1 MGKLYDFAII
11 GGGVSGFAGA
21 MYAGRLGLKAIIF
34 SETTG
39 GTIILTD
46 KVENYPGI
54 KSTTGKG
61 LADAMKEHAL
71 EYPIELVEERVERV
85 ERCEK
90 TFKLYYKKDK
100 HIEAKTVLFA
110 TGTKWRKL
118 GVPGEEEYKNRGV
131 HYCALCDGYFYRGK
145 KIAVVG
151 GGDSACK
158 EALQLTEFGDV
169 TMLVRNKLKAE
180 PVNLKR
186 FEAKKNARVVLGVVV
201 KEILGDG
208 KKVTGVTVV
217 DKQGNEKKMGFDA
230 VFVEIGHIPLS
241 ELAVAIGVNVD
252 AHNEIVINRNAETN
266 VPGVYAAGD
275 VCDTR
280 FKQAITG
287 VAEAVTASYSA
298 FQYVGEN
305 EILPCGEGNGNK
317 PAFEGKPPI
326 THPEKLGK

>member
-1 MGKLYDFAII
+1 MVKLYDFAII
-11 GGGVSGFAGA
+11 GGGCAGFAGA
-21 MYAGRLGLKAIIF
+21 MYAGRLGLKTIIF

-61 LADAMKEHAL
+61 LADALKEHAL
-71 EYPIELVEERVERV
+71 EYPVELVEEKIEKV
-85 ERCEK
+85 ERCGK
-90 TFKLYYKKDK
+90 TFKLFYKGKS
-100 HIEAKTVLFA
+100 IESKTVLFA

-131 HYCALCDGYFYRGK
+131 HYCALCDGYFYKGK

-158 EALQLTEFGDV
+158 EAIQLTEFGDV
-169 TMLVRNKLKAE
+169 AMLVRNRLKAE

-186 FEAKKNARVVLGVVV
+186 YEGKKNTKIVLGVVV

-217 DKQGNEKKMGFDA
+217 DKAGKESKMEFDA

-241 ELAVAIGVNVD
+241 ELAIAIGVNVD
-252 AHNEIVINRNAETN
+252 EHNEIIINRNAETN

-298 FQYVGEN
+298 FQYIGEN

-317 PAFEGKPPI
+317 PAFEGMPAI
-326 THPEKLGK
+326 AHPEKLEK